1 MYNSDYIPL
10 DQKVIDS
17 YVKEF
22 EQSRKMVL
30 SKVRFDKGFEN
41 SVIALNFMNELL
53 IWNRTNAKV
62 NIHHVVYNTAY
73 KYLDGVISIMSDD
86 GFNEILGVVSRWSKA
101 FKCAYDHSSSINFS
115 WAFNEL
121 MKEVKPLIERWS
133 IDDDD

>member
-22 EQSRKMVL
+22 EQSRKAVL

-41 SVIALNFMNELL
+41 SVVALDFMNELM
-53 IWNRTNAKV
+53 IWSETTEV
-62 NIHHVVYNTAY
+62 NVAHLAFIVAY
-73 KYLDGVISIMSDD
+73 DYLDGAISNMSDD
-86 GFNEILGVVSRWSKA
+86 DYRGILEVVNRWSKA
-101 FKCAYDHSSSINFS
+101 FKCAYDHSSCVNFS

-121 MKEVKPLIERWS
+121 MKEVKPLIK
-133 IDDDD
+133 